1 MVQGWIGVLG
11 GIGLFLFGMGV
22 VTAALADLAGPQL
35 RHLLGRAT
43 ATPLRGALTGAV
55 AATALQSTT
64 AVLVMTIGFVSAG
77 VLSFPQTIGVIAGA
91 SIGSTVGGW
100 VITLM
105 GLKLGLGTAAMP
117 VLAVAALVALVS
129 HGRAARLARLVAGLA
144 LLFIGLQVM
153 QGGFEGGDLIS
164 AADLPQATGAVG
176 AVLLLVIGA
185 VVAMVIQSS
194 NTGLAL
200 VMAMLGAGTLT
211 LDQAAILVVGL
222 NIGGPAAGMLAAAT
236 GGREGRMTA
245 LASVMMHAATGLVLF
260 AAVPLLRLLPAGG
273 DAQVALVVWDTL
285 FNFAMGA
292 LFLPWP
298 HRFAALVQRIV
309 PDRGRKTRL
318 DPALLADPGT
328 ALSAALDAAVDLRG
342 GLAAQLTAQLAG
354 SEAGPDP
361 AASLRA
367 LEDWLGQIRIPQ
379 GSQGQKQCRTEL
391 YHLTDHLSRLAV
403 RLQEQDRL
411 DLIRADAG
419 LSRIARILARGLA
432 TGRSRAGIEG
442 AVIARAHRLRH
453 ETFES
458 EAEGNLPADQVFSR
472 TDALRWL
479 ERVAD
484 HAERIT
490 RHETVARKALNG

>member
-1 MVQGWIGVLG
+1 MAQSWIGVLG

-22 VTAALADLAGPQL
+22 VTGALADMAGPQL

-43 ATPLRGALTGAV
+43 ETPLRGALTGAV

-91 SIGSTVGGW
+91 SLGSTVGGW

-117 VLAVAALVALVS
+117 VLAVAALVGLVS
-129 HGRAARLARLVAGLA
+129 HGRAGRLARLVAGLS

-153 QGGFEGGDLIS
+153 QGGLAGGGMIS
-164 AADLPQATGAVG
+164 AADLPQATGLVG

-245 LASVMMHAATGLVLF
+245 LASVIMHAATGLLLF
-260 AAVPLLRLLPAGG
+260 AAVPLLRLLSPQV
-273 DAQVALVVWDTL
+273 DAQVALVVWDTV
-285 FNFAMGA
+285 FNCAMGA

-309 PDRGRKTRL
+309 PERGGQTRL
-318 DPALLADPGT
+318 DPALLTDPGT
-328 ALSAALDAAVDLRG
+328 ALSAALAVAADLRC
-342 GLAAQLTAQLAG
+342 GLAGQLQAHLAKG
-354 SEAGPDP
+354 PAAPDP
-361 AASLRA
+361 SAGLRA

-379 GSQGQKQCRTEL
+379 GSDGQRKCRTEL
-391 YHLTDHLSRLAV
+391 YHLTDHLSRLAA
-403 RLQEQDRL
+403 RLQEKDRL
-411 DLIRADAG
+411 DLIRDDAG
-419 LSRIARILARGLA
+419 LTRIARILAHGLA
-432 TGRSRAGIEG
+432 TGRSRAGIER

-453 ETFES
+453 DALDS
-458 EAEGNLPADQVFSR
+458 EVAGNLPADQVFAR

-490 RHETVARKALNG
+490 HHETMARQALNG

>member
-77 VLSFPQTIGVIAGA
+77 VLGFPQTIGVIAGA
-91 SIGSTVGGW
+91 SLGSTVGGW

-105 GLKLGLGTAAMP
+105 GLKLGLGTVAMP
-117 VLAVAALVALVS
+117 VLAGAALVALVS
-129 HGRAARLARLVAGLA
+129 HERGGRLARLVAGLS

-153 QGGFEGGDLIS
+153 QGALSGGGMIS
-164 AADLPQATGAVG
+164 AADLPQATGLVG
-176 AVLLLVIGA
+176 AVLLLLIGA

-245 LASVMMHAATGLVLF
+245 LASVIMHAATGLVLF
-260 AAVPLLRLLPAGG
+260 AAVPLLRLLPSGM
-273 DAQVALVVWDTL
+273 DAQVALVVWDTV
-285 FNFAMGA
+285 FNCAMGV

-309 PDRGRKTRL
+309 PERSGTTRL
-318 DPALLADPGT
+318 DSALLADPGT
-328 ALSAALDAAVDLRG
+328 ALSAALDAASDLRC
-342 GLAAQLTAQLAG
+342 GLAGQFQAHLAG
-354 SEAGPDP
+354 HPAAPDP
-361 AASLRA
+361 SAALRA

-379 GSQGQKQCRTEL
+379 GDGQRQCRTAL
-391 YHLTDHLSRLAV
+391 YHLTDHLSRLAA
-403 RLQEQDRL
+403 RLQEKDRL
-411 DLIRADAG
+411 DLIRDDPG
-419 LSRIARILARGLA
+419 LARIARILAHGLA
-432 TGRSRAGIEG
+432 SGRSRRGTEQ

-453 ETFES
+453 DTLES
-458 EAEGNLPADQVFSR
+458 EAAGNLPADQVFAR

-490 RHETVARKALNG
+490 RHEAVARQALNG